1 MSDTILRRLPLTSR
15 QLTILIVN
23 GAILWF
29 LAALVCRFAGTVGWF
44 EGANRAI
51 LYAAVIPGTLPFVFL
66 LRRLAQLADHQV
78 ALGMV
83 VATTTALIL
92 DGLALAW
99 YPQLYGAG
107 AAQTAAS
114 GAVIL
119 WGAGIAIFLGCWFN
133 RAPPQ

>member
-1 MSDTILRRLPLTSR
+1 MSVSVQRLPFTAS
-15 QLTILIVN
+15 QLAILIAY

-51 LYAAVIPGTLPFVFL
+51 LYVAVIPGTLPFVL
-66 LRRLAQLADHQV
+66 LQRRLAQLANNQM
-78 ALGMV
+78 ALGTTI
-83 VATTTALIL
+83 ATTTALIL

-99 YPQLYGAG
+99 YPQLYGPG

-119 WGAGIAIFLGCWFN
+119 WGAGVAIILGCWFN